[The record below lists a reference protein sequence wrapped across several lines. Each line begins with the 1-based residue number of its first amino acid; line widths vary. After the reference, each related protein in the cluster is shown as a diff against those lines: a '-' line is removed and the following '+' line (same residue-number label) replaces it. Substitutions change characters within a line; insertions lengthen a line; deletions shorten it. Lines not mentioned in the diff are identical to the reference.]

1 MKKSIL
7 LLLFLVG
14 GATLLSAQSLTKT
27 EKINVD
33 QVPVAIL
40 KAFENDFGKVPEGG
54 QWLANFVVEQEG
66 IRSVAK
72 PLFYIYRNKSEK
84 IDVRYTAD
92 GKLESSKGIEK
103 NNQSNG

>member
-1 MKKSIL
+1 MIL
-7 LLLFLVG
+7 VKCRKEVSG
-14 GATLLSAQSLTKT
+14 SH
-27 EKINVD
+27 
-33 QVPVAIL
+33 
-40 KAFENDFGKVPEGG
+40 
-54 QWLANFVVEQEG
+54 NFVVEQDG

>member
-14 GATLLSAQSLTKT
+14 GATFASAQSLTKT
-27 EKINVD
+27 EKINTE

-54 QWLANFVVEQEG
+54 HWLAHFAVEQDG

-84 IDVRYTAD
+84 IDVQYTPA

-103 NNQSNG
+103 NNKSNS